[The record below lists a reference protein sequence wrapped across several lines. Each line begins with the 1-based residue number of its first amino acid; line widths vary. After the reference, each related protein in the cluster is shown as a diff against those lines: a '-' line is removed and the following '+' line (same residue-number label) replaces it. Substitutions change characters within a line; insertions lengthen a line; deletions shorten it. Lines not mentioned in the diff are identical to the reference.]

1 MIKYRIASIICIILL
16 SFLSGCST
24 VRENQTPDSTEPAYS
39 SPIDVTVGSNGR
51 FIYIAEKTANA
62 VTVFDRE
69 NSTIVKKIKLPL
81 PPAGVALSKDE
92 SLLYVNGSAPE
103 GKVFVIDLE
112 KYRIQKKIPV
122 GHSPNA
128 PVVSPDGT
136 TLYVCNR
143 FDNTVSVIDI
153 RSEKE
158 KKTINVLREPAAASI
173 TPDGRYLFI
182 ANYLPIGP
190 MPGNYRATF
199 LTVIDTETNRA
210 IKNIQLM
217 YGTICVQGLCVSPD
231 GKYVY
236 ATHTLARYTYP
247 TEQIERGNINKSAL
261 AIIDV
266 NSLTR
271 YNTVLLDDTYLGA
284 ANPWGIDCTEDG
296 SYLCIAHSGTHEIS
310 IIDRNALHEKLTASE
325 DRRNQIPDE
334 LTFLSGT
341 RHRYKLYGNGPRGL
355 SVTGNTVFIAE
366 YFSNSLGILD
376 FTSIEQPKIHSIP
389 LGRQKEMTTIRRG
402 EILFHDASICF
413 QQWQSCVS
421 CHPGDGRSDA
431 LNWDLLNDGIGN
443 PKSTK
448 SLLLSHRTPPSMATG
463 VRKSAEVA
471 VRAGFKHIEL
481 AELSEEDAAAVDTY
495 LKSLTP
501 IPSPY
506 LNKGKLSS
514 AAKRGEKLF
523 KSAGCLQCHPE
534 PLYTDMKKYD
544 VGTGSGDEAG
554 FAFDTPTLIE
564 VWRTYPYLIDGSAA
578 TILQVLKKF
587 NPHDKHGV
595 TSTLSDKQ
603 IDDLAEYVLSL

>member
-1 MIKYRIASIICIILL
+1 M
-16 SFLSGCST
+16 SFLSGCAS
-24 VRENQTPDSTEPAYS
+24 VSDYQTQDSTEPAHS
-39 SPIDVTVGSNGR
+39 SPIDVTAGSNGR

-62 VTVFDRE
+62 VTVIDRE
-69 NSTIVKKIKLPL
+69 NSTIVKKIGLPL
-81 PPAGVALSKDE
+81 SPSGMALSKDE
-92 SLLYVNGSAPE
+92 TLLYVSGSAPD

-112 KYRIQKKIPV
+112 KYRIRKTIPV

-128 PVVSPDGT
+128 PVISPDGK

-143 FDNTVSVIDI
+143 FDDTVSVIDI
-153 RSEKE
+153 RSGKE

-173 TPDGRYLFI
+173 TPDGRYLFV
-182 ANYLPIGP
+182 ANFLPIGP
-190 MPGNYRATF
+190 MPGDYRATF
-199 LTVIDTETNRA
+199 LTVIDAETNRA

-217 YGTICVQGLCVSPD
+217 YGAICVQGLCVSPD

-247 TEQIERGNINKSAL
+247 TEQIERGYINKSAV

-266 NSLTR
+266 NTLTR

-284 ANPWGIDCTEDG
+284 ANPWGIDCSEDG
-296 SYLCIAHSGTHEIS
+296 RYLCIAHSGTHEIS

-334 LTFLSGT
+334 LSFLTGT
-341 RHRYKLYGNGPRGL
+341 RRRIKLHGNGPRGL

-376 FTSIEQPKIHSIP
+376 FTSIEQPEIQSIT
-389 LGRQKEMTTIRRG
+389 LGRQKEMTTVRRG

-413 QQWQSCVS
+413 QQWQSCAS
-421 CHPGDGRSDA
+421 CHPGEGRSDA
-431 LNWDLLNDGIGN
+431 LNWDLLNDGTGN

-463 VRKSAEVA
+463 VRERAEIA

-481 AELSEEDAAAVDTY
+481 AELSEEDAAAVDEY
-495 LKSLTP
+495 LKSLIP

-506 LNKGKLSS
+506 LNKGKLSR

-523 KSAGCLQCHPE
+523 KSAGCINCHPG
-534 PLYTDMKKYD
+534 PLYTDMRLYD
-544 VGTGSGDEAG
+544 VGTGTGDETG
-554 FAFDTPTLIE
+554 FTFDTPTLIE
-564 VWRTYPYLIDGSAA
+564 VWRTHPYLIDGSAA
-578 TILQVLKKF
+578 TIRQVLKKF

-595 TSTLSDKQ
+595 TSPLSDKQ